1 MGRYGMSVGRY
12 GVAMGCVWGT
22 VGRCVPAPQLS
33 LPTGSGLQL
42 PGAAPTALQLNG
54 ALPLGALNPA
64 ALTGVG
70 QGAMG
75 RCGVAMGRYGA
86 HGPQPALSA
95 PQLSRRRHGSSACG
109 TAGEGDVWGWDLWG
123 CDLWG

>member
-86 HGPQPALSA
+86 LTGLCGALLGPY
-95 PQLSRRRHGSSACG
+95 GS
-109 TAGEGDVWGWDLWG
+109 LWG
-123 CDLWG
+123 TDGSL